1 MSFDQARIAAALRG
15 LADALEAPGPM
26 TGIDPGLPLP
36 AIAPTVAPVKR
47 GRGRPVAGEAAP
59 ATPAAPPAPEPD
71 PFAAAAP
78 LPAAAVTLDQVRT
91 ALMSLKAAIGQDKA
105 VALLKAVGGADN
117 LGSLS
122 SDKYAAVVA
131 AATASATSP
140 PPAEADPFAAPP
152 QAEAKV
158 YTAEDVRAVVV
169 ATGKRTAQDVVA
181 KVVMEHGGKAPK
193 DGGGEG
199 PSLKALPPDKY
210 AAVIDALAAL
220 PTTK

>member
-15 LADALEAPGPM
+15 LADALESPGPVAE
-26 TGIDPGLPLP
+26 TP

-59 ATPAAPPAPEPD
+59 AAPVAAPAPEPD
-71 PFAAAAP
+71 PFAAAP
-78 LPAAAVTLDQVRT
+78 PPAAAVTLDQVRT

-152 QAEAKV
+152 QPEAKI
-158 YTAEDVRAVVV
+158 YTAEDVRAAVV

-181 KVVMEHGGKAPK
+181 KVVMGHGGKAPK